1 MQIKSLSLLA
11 GAALGLSGSVAL
23 AQQQSTDEIRAVVSE
38 MMADAETR
46 SSLLSGGDAGHDG
59 RFFIAGDG
67 FRLNVGGYIQTRYYF
82 NFRDNDKVG
91 EPGFGD
97 PQDDF
102 THGFFMSRVKVDFSG
117 ELNKDWFYRVRIGA
131 VSASNP
137 ETDDSESSEVNFDYA
152 YGGYKFANGMK
163 VTFGQF
169 KLPLLR
175 EELIADTK
183 GLAVERSL
191 VNDLFSQGYS
201 QGIQF
206 SNEYET
212 WRWCAA
218 FSDGLN
224 AANTNWTSQT
234 NTSGF
239 ITSGQ
244 AEYALTGRFEFLF
257 SGAWKQFEDFTSP
270 KGSDFGFMLG
280 GAIHWQQSTNTP
292 NISDNDQSLLEFT
305 FDASLKGDSWNLY
318 GAYVGRQQDN
328 RQAGVDS
335 DFYDQGFII
344 QGGWR
349 FAENTELFA
358 RWDAVLPDDSR
369 PGVTEDI
376 NNFLTFGVNHY
387 FAGHAIKGTADLI
400 WAIDQTSDL
409 EFTGG
414 VPNTQIGILG
424 EDGDGEF
431 AIRLQMQ
438 VVF

>member
-11 GAALGLSGSVAL
+11 GAALGLSGSL
-23 AQQQSTDEIRAVVSE
+23 AMAQQSTDEVRAVVSE

-67 FRLNVGGYIQTRYYF
+67 FRLNIGGYIQTRYYM
-82 NFRDNDKVG
+82 NFRDEGEVG
-91 EPGFGD
+91 QPGFGD

-102 THGFFMSRVKVDFSG
+102 THGFYMSRVKVDFSG
-117 ELNKDWFYRVRIGA
+117 ELNKDWFYRVRLA
-131 VSASNP
+131 ASSASNP
-137 ETDDSESSEVNFDYA
+137 DADSSESSGVNFDYA

-183 GLAVERSL
+183 GLAVERSM

-206 SNEYET
+206 SHEYET
-212 WRWCAA
+212 WRWCGA
-218 FSDGLN
+218 FSDGVN
-224 AANTNWTSQT
+224 SANTNWTSQT
-234 NTSGF
+234 NTTGF
-239 ITSGQ
+239 VTSGQ

-270 KGSDFGFMLG
+270 KGSDFGFMM
-280 GAIHWQQSTNTP
+280 GAAAHWQQSTQTP
-292 NISDNDQSLLEFT
+292 VITDNDQSMFEFT
-305 FDASLKGDSWNLY
+305 VDASLKGDSWNLY
-318 GAYVGRQQDN
+318 GAFVGRQQDN
-328 RQAGVDS
+328 RAAGTDS
-335 DFYDQGFII
+335 DFFDFGAIV
-344 QGGWR
+344 QGGYR

-358 RWDAVLPDDSR
+358 RWDAVFFDDDRGTNQDSS
-369 PGVTEDI
+369 
-376 NNFLTFGVNHY
+376 NFITVGVNQY
-387 FAGHAIKGTADLI
+387 FAGHAAKATLDLI
-400 WAIDQTSDL
+400 WAVEETSEL
-409 EFTGG
+409 TFTGG

-424 EDGDGEF
+424 ENSSGEVC
-431 AIRLQMQ
+431 IRMQLQ

>member
-11 GAALGLSGSVAL
+11 GAALGLSGSL
-23 AQQQSTDEIRAVVSE
+23 AMAQQSTDEVRAVVSE

-67 FRLNVGGYIQTRYYF
+67 FRLNIGGYIQTRYYM
-82 NFRDNDKVG
+82 NFRDSGDVG

-102 THGFFMSRVKVDFSG
+102 THGFYMSRVKVDFSG
-117 ELNKDWFYRVRIGA
+117 ELNKDWFYRVRLGA
-131 VSASNP
+131 TSATNP
-137 ETDDSESSEVNFDYA
+137 DADSSESSGVNFDYA

-206 SNEYET
+206 SHEYET
-212 WRWCAA
+212 WRWCGA
-218 FSDGLN
+218 FSDGVN
-224 AANTNWTSQT
+224 SANTNWTSQT
-234 NTSGF
+234 NTTGF
-239 ITSGQ
+239 VTSGQ

-270 KGSDFGFMLG
+270 KGSDFGFMM
-280 GAIHWQQSTNTP
+280 GAAAHWQQSTQTP
-292 NISDNDQSLLEFT
+292 VITDNDQDMFEFT
-305 FDASLKGDSWNLY
+305 VDASLKGDSWNLY
-318 GAYVGRQQDN
+318 GAFVGRQQDN
-328 RQAGVDS
+328 RAAGVDTDYF
-335 DFYDQGFII
+335 DFGAIV
-344 QGGWR
+344 QGGYR

-358 RWDAVLPDDSR
+358 RWDAVFFDDDRNTNQDSS
-369 PGVTEDI
+369 
-376 NNFLTFGVNHY
+376 NFITFGVNQY
-387 FAGHAIKGTADLI
+387 FAGHAAKATLDVI
-400 WAIDQTSDL
+400 WAVEETSEL
-409 EFTGG
+409 TFTGG
-414 VPNTQIGILG
+414 VPNTQVGILG
-424 EDGDGEF
+424 EDSSGEVC
-431 AIRLQMQ
+431 IRMQLQ

>member
-11 GAALGLSGSVAL
+11 GAALGLSGSL
-23 AQQQSTDEIRAVVSE
+23 AMAQQSTDEVRAVVSE

-67 FRLNVGGYIQTRYYF
+67 FRLNIGGYIQTRYYM
-82 NFRDNDKVG
+82 NFRDEGEVG
-91 EPGFGD
+91 QPGFGD

-102 THGFFMSRVKVDFSG
+102 THGFYMSRVKVDFSG
-117 ELNKDWFYRVRIGA
+117 ELNKDWFYRVRLGA
-131 VSASNP
+131 SSASNP
-137 ETDDSESSEVNFDYA
+137 DADTSESSGVNFDYA

-183 GLAVERSL
+183 GLAVERSM

-206 SNEYET
+206 SHEYET
-212 WRWCAA
+212 WRWCGA
-218 FSDGLN
+218 FSDGVN
-224 AANTNWTSQT
+224 SANTNWTSQT

-239 ITSGQ
+239 TTSGQ

-270 KGSDFGFMLG
+270 KGSDFGFMM
-280 GAIHWQQSTNTP
+280 GAAAHWQQSTQTP
-292 NISDNDQSLLEFT
+292 VITDNDQNMFEFT
-305 FDASLKGDSWNLY
+305 VDASLKGDSWNIY
-318 GAYVGRQQDN
+318 GAFVGRQQDN
-328 RQAGVDS
+328 RAAGVDS
-335 DFYDQGFII
+335 DYFDMGAIV

-349 FAENTELFA
+349 FAENTELFG
-358 RWDAVLPDDSR
+358 RWDAVFFDDDRGTNQDSS
-369 PGVTEDI
+369 
-376 NNFLTFGVNHY
+376 NFITVGVNQY
-387 FAGHAIKGTADLI
+387 FAGHAAKATLDLI
-400 WAIDQTSDL
+400 WAVEETSEL
-409 EFTGG
+409 TFTGG

-424 EDGDGEF
+424 ENSSGEVC
-431 AIRLQMQ
+431 IRMQLQ

>member
-11 GAALGLSGSVAL
+11 GAALGLSGSL
-23 AQQQSTDEIRAVVSE
+23 AMAQQSTDEVRAVVSE

-67 FRLNVGGYIQTRYYF
+67 FRLNIGGYIQTRYYM
-82 NFRDNDKVG
+82 NFRDEGEVG
-91 EPGFGD
+91 QPGFGD

-102 THGFFMSRVKVDFSG
+102 THGFYMSRVKVDFSG
-117 ELNKDWFYRVRIGA
+117 ELNKDWFYRVRLGA
-131 VSASNP
+131 SSASNP
-137 ETDDSESSEVNFDYA
+137 DADSSESSGVNFDYA

-183 GLAVERSL
+183 GLAVERSM

-206 SNEYET
+206 SHEYET
-212 WRWCAA
+212 WRWCGA
-218 FSDGLN
+218 FSDGVN
-224 AANTNWTSQT
+224 SANTNWTSQT

-270 KGSDFGFMLG
+270 KGSDFGFMM
-280 GAIHWQQSTNTP
+280 GAAAHWQQSTQTP
-292 NISDNDQSLLEFT
+292 VITDNDQNMFEFT
-305 FDASLKGDSWNLY
+305 VDASLKGDSWNIY
-318 GAYVGRQQDN
+318 GAFVGRQQDN
-328 RQAGVDS
+328 RAAGVDS
-335 DFYDQGFII
+335 DYFDMGAIV

-349 FAENTELFA
+349 FAENTELFG
-358 RWDAVLPDDSR
+358 RWDAVFFDDDRGTNQDSS
-369 PGVTEDI
+369 
-376 NNFLTFGVNHY
+376 NFITVGVNQY
-387 FAGHAIKGTADLI
+387 FAGHAAKATLDLI
-400 WAIDQTSDL
+400 WAVEETSEL
-409 EFTGG
+409 TFTGG

-424 EDGDGEF
+424 ENSSGEVC
-431 AIRLQMQ
+431 IRMQLQ